1 MEYVKYIILKKHLQN
16 ENIDVYGDD
25 VEVDYRG
32 YEVTVENF
40 VRLLT
45 GRLPEHTPRSKR
57 LLTDAGSNI
66 LIYMTGM
73 YSVS

>member
-1 MEYVKYIILKKHLQN
+1 LFQN

-45 GRLPEHTPRSKR
+45 GRLPEDTPRYGVVEVLVFFR
-57 LLTDAGSNI
+57 LEGAPDVVKHCYVG
-66 LIYMTGM
+66 
-73 YSVS
+73 

>member
-1 MEYVKYIILKKHLQN
+1 MELFNFLTKSFLFFFQN
-16 ENIDVYGDD
+16 EIIDVYGDD

-45 GRLPEHTPRSKR
+45 GRLPEDTPRSLFEKVY
-57 LLTDAGSNI
+57 A
-66 LIYMTGM
+66 
-73 YSVS
+73 

>member
-1 MEYVKYIILKKHLQN
+1 MIVQQN

-45 GRLPEHTPRSKR
+45 GRLPEDTPR
-57 LLTDAGSNI
+57 
-66 LIYMTGM
+66 
-73 YSVS
+73 

>member
-1 MEYVKYIILKKHLQN
+1 MACNPRNPRPAAVFNNQN
-16 ENIDVYGDD
+16 QHIDVYGDD

-45 GRLPEHTPRSKR
+45 GRLPESTPRYRFS
-57 LLTDAGSNI
+57 A
-66 LIYMTGM
+66 
-73 YSVS
+73 YSSCQRHDLKYF

>member
-1 MEYVKYIILKKHLQN
+1 MLNKKLVHNFWKKKKLTLCISFVQN

-45 GRLPEHTPRSKR
+45 GRLPEDTPR
-57 LLTDAGSNI
+57 
-66 LIYMTGM
+66 
-73 YSVS
+73 

>member
-1 MEYVKYIILKKHLQN
+1 LFQN

-45 GRLPEHTPRSKR
+45 GRLPEDTPRYGVVKVLVIFR
-57 LLTDAGSNI
+57 VGEVVKNCQLG
-66 LIYMTGM
+66 
-73 YSVS
+73 

>member
-1 MEYVKYIILKKHLQN
+1 MFQN

-45 GRLPEHTPRSKR
+45 GRLPEDTPRYGVVEVLVIFR
-57 LLTDAGSNI
+57 VDGP
-66 LIYMTGM
+66 
-73 YSVS
+73 

>member
-1 MEYVKYIILKKHLQN
+1 
-16 ENIDVYGDD
+16 

-45 GRLPEHTPRSKR
+45 GRLPEDTPRCLKVLEPVKASRTQIFFQIQKTFDR
-57 LLTDAGSNI
+57 CRFEHTHLHDWARW
-66 LIYMTGM
+66 
-73 YSVS
+73 